1 MRYLSL
7 HMWFR
12 FLVTMFMALIAP
24 ALRLLAVV
32 RVAARNATARSTRIV
47 TMIPAF
53 TALLLVLAIGIS
65 ACATVKEFARDI
77 NDVAT
82 ELCTLTFNE
91 HPEDLPPGLSVE
103 EVCRTKKFLDPF
115 IRHILKAQ
123 RDAAGQLGIGGAT
136 SSGGE
141 AP

>member
-1 MRYLSL
+1 MRGYLFL
-7 HMWFR
+7 FFR
-12 FLVTMFMALIAP
+12 FLMTVMLVMVATALQMI
-24 ALRLLAVV
+24 AVV
-32 RVAARNATARSTRIV
+32 RVAARTATARATEIV